1 LFQKTIATM
10 NYIFNRE
17 DEKNKRC
24 ELRRSLPDAEVM
36 HWSRLKGRQLLG
48 CKFRRQYSVGS
59 FVLDFFSAEIKL
71 GIELD
76 GDSHFQSGVREY
88 DQKRQ
93 QFIESFGIKVIR
105 ILNTEIYQNLDGVLE
120 MIGREVV
127 MRREATGG

>member
-1 LFQKTIATM
+1 M
-10 NYIFNRE
+10 NEILNRE
-17 DEKNKRC
+17 DEKIRRRD
-24 ELRRSLPDAEVM
+24 LRRSIPEAEVM
-36 HWSRLKGRQLLG
+36 LWSRLKCHQLLG
-48 CKFRRQYSVGS
+48 CKYRRQYNVGP

-76 GDSHFQSGVREY
+76 GERHFHSGVREY
-88 DQKRQ
+88 DRKRQ

-105 ILNTEIYQNLDGVLE
+105 ILNTEIFQNLDGVLE